1 MFPWTYKN
9 EDARLA
15 DLRKTYKRAYNSARK
30 CWYKGRNFQGHW
42 DTAKAA
48 ANKANRIIGKVVK
61 AATTGH
67 PSRVEHLRGLPENAM
82 MSVECLAEP
91 VDVIASRVGSNP
103 FNRDGEEPD
112 TEDDA
117 PLPKPKAKVK
127 AKATARPATDE
138 EARLQQAVVAAA
150 AALKE
155 AKAAAAAAAKEAKKQ
170 IRAAAKEEKRA
181 TAAKAKAERA
191 AAAERP
197 RKCACTPKA
206 SG

>member
-1 MFPWTYKN
+1 MFPWIYKN
-9 EDARLA
+9 EDARFA
-15 DLRKTYKRAYNSARK
+15 DLRNTYKRAYHSARQ
-30 CWYKGRNFQGHW
+30 CWYKGYNFQGQW

-48 ANKANRIIGKVVK
+48 ADEANRIIGKVVK
-61 AATTGH
+61 AA
-67 PSRVEHLRGLPENAM
+67 A
-82 MSVECLAEP
+82 AEP
-91 VDVIASRVGSNP
+91 VDIIASRGGSNP
-103 FNRDGEEPD
+103 FNRNGEEPD
-112 TEDDA
+112 TEDNA

-127 AKATARPATDE
+127 AKAKARPATDE

-150 AALKE
+150 AALKG

-191 AAAERP
+191 AAPERP
-197 RKCACTPKA
+197 RKRARTPEA